1 MDIFYDTAPRAFII
15 ITLLLGGG
23 AAWMTGSAVAQS
35 WQPVSKAILYM
46 LLLAAAVRFLQYA
59 LAGGTPPAA
68 LADARAPQ
76 LLTYFLTDFAILIT
90 IATLSHR
97 IARASQMVAQY
108 PWLYRRTSPISW
120 KRKTG

>member
-76 LLTYFLTDFAILIT
+76 PLTYFLT
-90 IATLSHR
+90 
-97 IARASQMVAQY
+97 
-108 PWLYRRTSPISW
+108 
-120 KRKTG
+120 G